1 MKRIFKV
8 ILSITLIMA
17 MTVTTFG
24 SVSSEKGKLSDLQ
37 NQKQQNANK
46 KEQTRGIHVS
56 ALKFIDS
63 D

>member
-37 NQKQQNANK
+37 NQKQQK
-46 KEQTRGIHVS
+46 KIRVI
-56 ALKFIDS
+56 
-63 D
+63 